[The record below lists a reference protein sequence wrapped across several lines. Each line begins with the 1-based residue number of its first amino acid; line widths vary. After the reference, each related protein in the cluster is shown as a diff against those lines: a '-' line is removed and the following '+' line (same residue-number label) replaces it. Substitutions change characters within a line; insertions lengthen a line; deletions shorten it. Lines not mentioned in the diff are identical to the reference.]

1 MIKEL
6 FFGERQGLPNG
17 FYVYANE
24 PLYLRPGL
32 MWRRKDQ

>member
-6 FFGERQGLPNG
+6 FFGERQGLQNG

-24 PLYLRPGL
+24 PQFLKQGKT
-32 MWRRKDQ
+32 WTRKDW